1 MNLHFKLYI
10 FNQSS
15 LLSRSETAECRE
27 SIKKLQIKMDQ
38 IRSVRLEN
46 IPLTVQGVAN
56 ELCEARDR
64 MLELEEEISEL
75 KSERQNTR

>member
-1 MNLHFKLYI
+1 
-10 FNQSS
+10 
-15 LLSRSETAECRE
+15 
-27 SIKKLQIKMDQ
+27 MDQ